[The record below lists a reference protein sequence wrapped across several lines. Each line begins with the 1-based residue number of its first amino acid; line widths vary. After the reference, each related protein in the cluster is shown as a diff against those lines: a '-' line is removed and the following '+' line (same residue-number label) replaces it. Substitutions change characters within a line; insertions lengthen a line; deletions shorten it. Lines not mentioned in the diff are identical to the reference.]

1 MKTKRVMALWL
12 GLCGLALPA
21 CGDGGEMEEN
31 EEDPAEH
38 ACEEAAEAGA
48 AFSAGAD
55 MSGAPPVQIGDAP
68 YLVQLP
74 AGSSGFVKIETDA
87 PGEEVILFFQATDVL
102 AEVYDMAGEPL
113 GVPSAGPNAL
123 CPADLPEH
131 FDVALAEAG
140 TYFLELGPTG
150 TDEAWLL
157 VSDAAG
163 HVD

>member
-1 MKTKRVMALWL
+1 MKTQRMMVLWL
-12 GLCGLALPA
+12 GLCVLALPA
-21 CGDGGEMEEN
+21 CGDGAEMEEH

-48 AFSAGAD
+48 PLTAGAD
-55 MSGAPPVQIGDAP
+55 MAGAPTVQIGDEP

-74 AGSSGFVKIETDA
+74 AGSSGFVKLETDA
-87 PGEEVILFFQATDVL
+87 PGEEVILFFQTTDVL
-102 AEVYDMAGEPL
+102 AEVYDAAGEPL
-113 GVPSAGPNAL
+113 GIPSAGPNAQ
-123 CPADLPEH
+123 CPEDLPEH
-131 FDVALAEAG
+131 FDVDLTEAG
-140 TYFLELGPTG
+140 TYFLELGPTA